1 MLTDVPRLPLLPVKS
16 STKSALETAAPTG
29 LGQIEYRLARDATVR
44 GFRRGQLSKLDV
56 CDAQPE
62 LLRVATNLGQ
72 VTETECPICEEANLV
87 NVLFAFGP
95 RLPAQ
100 GRALESQTELRSLAK
115 SDDIIFYVVE
125 VCTACRWNHLL
136 RNFTAQ
142 TARRRARTG
151 QA

>member
-1 MLTDVPRLPLLPVKS
+1 MSVKS
-16 STKSALETAAPTG
+16 STKPAIDTAAPTG
-29 LGQIEYRLARDATVR
+29 LGQIEYRLARDAAVR
-44 GFRRGQLSKLDV
+44 SVRRGQVSRLDA

-62 LLRVATNLGQ
+62 LLRVAKNLGQ
-72 VTETECPICEEANLV
+72 QTETECPICEESNLV

-115 SDDIIFYVVE
+115 ADDVVFYVVE
-125 VCTACRWNHLL
+125 VCVACRWNHLL